1 MEMWYRFQNH
11 KRFNQI
17 KDFLGYFRRGE
28 KMSRRWKQ
36 VILILFDAFI
46 IQIAHVSSYFFLFP
60 LINIESRPF
69 FVHLFL
75 VIFTYIVLGYFT
87 KIFDK
92 INRFTSVRE
101 TILHAA
107 IITMSF
113 IFGSILY
120 TVFDST
126 ISFRYITFAY
136 LISVS
141 VIPTSRII
149 WRLWVDHQRRVQN
162 SNNNN
167 HKPIRTLLIGAGDAG
182 AIFVRSLRKRPD
194 INVVGF

>member
-1 MEMWYRFQNH
+1 MEMWHRFQNH
-11 KRFNQI
+11 KGFNQT

-46 IQIAHVSSYFFLFP
+46 IQIAHISSYFFLFP
-60 LINIESRPF
+60 LINIEARPF

-107 IITMSF
+107 IITVSF
-113 IFGSILY
+113 IL
-120 TVFDST
+120 VL
-126 ISFRYITFAY
+126 SFTRY
-136 LISVS
+136 LIRRLVS
-141 VIPTSRII
+141 VIS
-149 WRLWVDHQRRVQN
+149 L
-162 SNNNN
+162 
-167 HKPIRTLLIGAGDAG
+167 LLI
-182 AIFVRSLRKRPD
+182 
-194 INVVGF
+194 